1 MSISRLLNSGAFRYV
16 MAGGVAFAFNVLL
29 LNIFREVFRLPT
41 SLSALLAF
49 WASFFFTYSL
59 QRLFAFRS
67 EASVRASLFRYSAL
81 VAFNSVVVAFIVTV
95 CHDHFGLGLGSSQLI
110 ATASTTV
117 WNYFAYKGWVYAK
130 RPSAE
135 EAQAPAE
142 VTAGE

>member
-49 WASFFFTYSL
+49 WVSFFFTYSL
-59 QRLFAFRS
+59 QRLFAFRA

-81 VAFNSVVVAFIVTV
+81 VTFNSIVVAFVVTV
-95 CHDHFGLGLGSSQLI
+95 YHDLLGLGLGSSQFV
-110 ATASTTV
+110 ATAITTV
-117 WNYFAYKGWVYAK
+117 WNYFAYKYWVYAK
-130 RPSAE
+130 RSSATGTPAPV
-135 EAQAPAE
+135 EAK
-142 VTAGE
+142 AGE